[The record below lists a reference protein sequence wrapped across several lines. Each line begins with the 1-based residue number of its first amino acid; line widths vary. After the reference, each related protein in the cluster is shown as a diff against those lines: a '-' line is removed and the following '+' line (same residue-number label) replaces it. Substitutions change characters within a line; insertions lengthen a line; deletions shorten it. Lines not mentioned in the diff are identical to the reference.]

1 MMRRNSMILAMM
13 LAAMTGSG
21 AARAE
26 TCWDKAAEGSGASRD
41 AAMRQAYLTVL
52 AATDPQL
59 ANAWVAANQRVG
71 DAPGYAVRKLS
82 LNCVQGGLGQNCKIE
97 VTICKP

>member
-1 MMRRNSMILAMM
+1 MLRRNSMILATV

-21 AARAE
+21 AAHAQ
-26 TCWDKAAEGSGASRD
+26 TCWDKAAEGSGVSRE

-52 AATDPQL
+52 RATDPQL

-71 DAPGYAVRKLS
+71 DAPGYDVRKLS
-82 LNCVQGGLGQNCKIE
+82 VNCAQGGPGQICKIE
-97 VTICKP
+97 VTICKK